1 MTFRVLR
8 SLIFAATLGLL
19 AAGCVDSEQPL
30 GARTDARADPRLVGT
45 WHLENADKPVDPA
58 DKSAGRITFDEHGI
72 GRFEDVG
79 MEEGKSKQDPMDFF
93 VTRTERLSFLN
104 VLNPGT
110 PTAAHPQPPK
120 TYVLLKYIVSPDG
133 KSVELWM
140 LRAETLKPPI
150 NAGKLKG
157 YINKDSDHSLADGVT
172 LQDSAENI
180 LKFIESNPE
189 KEVFEKFGTLRKL
202 D

>member
-30 GARTDARADPRLVGT
+30 SARANAKADPHLVGT
-45 WHLENADKPVDPA
+45 WHLENVDKPADPA

-72 GRFEDVG
+72 GRMEDIG
-79 MEEGKSKQDPMDFF
+79 AEEGKPKDEPMEFF
-93 VTRTERLSFLN
+93 VTRTEKFSFLN
-104 VLNPGT
+104 VLVSNKPT
-110 PTAAHPQPPK
+110 PAHPAPYK
-120 TYVLLKYIVSPDG
+120 TYMLLKYVVSPDG
-133 KSVELWM
+133 KSVELQA
-140 LRAETLKPPI
+140 LRVETLEPLI

-157 YINKDSDHSLADGVT
+157 YINKDDDHSMRHGVT

-180 LKFIESNPE
+180 LKFIDSNPDE
-189 KEVFEKFGTLRKL
+189 EVFEKFGTLRKL